1 MTPLT
6 PEQMVAVKAIAPF
19 EVQHALAAWADAAR
33 RDLDAHVERLG
44 RELTVGDEVD
54 ARTWADGHGPP
65 CPMEGERSLEFGLRA
80 ATALFHYL
88 KEA

>member
-65 CPMEGERSLEFGLRA
+65 MQQAVQPGQGRA
-80 ATALFHYL
+80 DDFLQGVPF
-88 KEA
+88 